1 MHKIS
6 CINKKIKFELT
17 DVQGLYYNTY
27 ISLTTFTGQKVPFL
41 LHLLPQGFRK
51 DMKQKTE

>member
-1 MHKIS
+1 MYYE
-6 CINKKIKFELT
+6 NKKIKFELT

-27 ISLTTFTGQKVPFL
+27 ISLTTLTGQKVPFL

-51 DMKQKTE
+51 DIKQKTE